1 MKRNPAVGGTART
14 VRAVAAAA
22 VLAVAATG
30 CAHSAAPDDPEPTSA
45 TPDVPGQ
52 VSVKVSDIDLTITDA
67 VAHLDA
73 AGTGTLTMTVR
84 NGSGTPEHLD
94 MVGTPEAGRGAL
106 VGAPGKRTGMMTEA
120 GILLMPNSTVTFGGT
135 DGPLV
140 RLTSVHGV
148 TAAHTLPLALQFG
161 VARLVH
167 LTARV
172 AAR

>member
-14 VRAVAAAA
+14 GRAVAAAA
-22 VLAVAATG
+22 VLAVVATG
-30 CAHSAAPDDPEPTSA
+30 CGHSAAPDDPEPTSSA
-45 TPDVPGQ
+45 PDVPGQ
-52 VSVKVSDIDLTITDA
+52 VSVKVSDIDLAITDA

-73 AGTGTLTMTVR
+73 SGNGTLTMTIR

-94 MVGTPEAGRGAL
+94 MVGTPEAGRGTL

-120 GILLMPNSTVTFGGT
+120 GILLMPHSSVTFGGT
-135 DGPLV
+135 LGPAV
-140 RLTSVHGV
+140 RFSSVHGV

-167 LTARV
+167 LTAKV